1 MDILSKEITILVKK
15 KKKLIEQL
23 VPTLQGN
30 ARILYKVTAHSIQM
44 LWTSVPSRALVTLRY
59 AVDYRSYMKGLDV
72 A

>member
-1 MDILSKEITILVKK
+1 MDILSKEITITVK

-44 LWTSVPSRALVTLRY
+44 L
-59 AVDYRSYMKGLDV
+59 
-72 A
+72 